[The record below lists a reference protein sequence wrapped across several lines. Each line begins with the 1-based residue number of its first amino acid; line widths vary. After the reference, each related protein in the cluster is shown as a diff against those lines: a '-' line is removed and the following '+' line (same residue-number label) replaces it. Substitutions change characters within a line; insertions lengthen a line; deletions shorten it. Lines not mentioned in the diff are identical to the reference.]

1 VATVLPG
8 SEPGLTIGALDHVEL
23 PQVSAWA
30 AKEGWNPGLCDLDV
44 AWALEPEAFL
54 ALRLHGEFIGV
65 GTIFV
70 HPPDYGFMGLFIVDP
85 AHRGHGLGTKLW
97 TYRRDLLMERV
108 GHGGVIGMDG
118 VFAMVPF
125 YERGG
130 FELAYRDLR
139 MEGTAHGLVD
149 PDVVDLHVGGPDVG
163 RADASEAGTDDLACV
178 DLARM
183 VACDRSTFP
192 VDRTGFLGL
201 WLTRQ
206 GVHTVGIIEDSNIV
220 AFATARP
227 SQVGYKLGPVVAD
240 NPGLARRVVGT
251 LLDRID
257 GHPVQWDMPEPNLAA
272 LSMASDHGLHE
283 SFGCA
288 RMYLGGVPDID
299 IDRLFGV
306 TSFEFG

>member
-1 VATVLPG
+1 MDLP
-8 SEPGLTIGALDHVEL
+8 PGLTIGALDHVEL

-30 AKEGWNPGLCDLDV
+30 AGEGWNPGLSDLDV

-108 GHGGVIGMDG
+108 GPGGVIGMDG

-149 PDVVDLHVGGPDVG
+149 PDVVDLHVG
-163 RADASEAGTDDLACV
+163 RADAREANTDDLESV

-183 VACDRSTFP
+183 SACDRSTFP

-206 GVHTVGIIEDSNIV
+206 GVHTVGIVEDSNIV

-227 SQVGYKLGPVVAD
+227 CQVGYKLGPVVAD

-257 GHPVQWDMPEPNLAA
+257 GHQVQWDIPEPNLAA
-272 LSMASDHGLHE
+272 LSIASDHGLHE

-299 IDRLFGV
+299 VDRLFGV